1 MLGTGS
7 HQTPLGTRCQYVDS
21 SSPGNRHADTSG
33 ALALLDLGAG
43 VERVEMLP
51 RPLFTGSCD
60 IDMLPAD
67 APDTEMIEE
76 KLMSQYAPLRPDT
89 LDLLR
94 QASTATIT
102 TQLFQ
107 RGLRNVFMNGLVPL
121 NAEHSAFVGEAMTLR
136 NIPMREDLDTLD
148 IFRNPQNPQRKAVEM
163 VGPGRVL
170 VQDCRGDTRAA
181 SGGNI
186 LVTRMRMR
194 GAVAMVTDGA
204 VRDSQ
209 DIAKQPFPVFAKGR
223 SATLN
228 LAVHHAVDINVPIA
242 CAGVPVFPGDI
253 IVGDEEGIVV
263 IPRHFADEIAK
274 PAAEQEVMERFI
286 LKKVEGG
293 AALPGTYPPNEETLA
308 EYSRWRDA
316 FGRSTEG
323 EG

>member
-1 MLGTGS
+1 
-7 HQTPLGTRCQYVDS
+7 
-21 SSPGNRHADTSG
+21 
-33 ALALLDLGAG
+33 
-43 VERVEMLP
+43 
-51 RPLFTGSCD
+51 
-60 IDMLPAD
+60 
-67 APDTEMIEE
+67 
-76 KLMSQYAPLRPDT
+76 MSQFAPLHPDT
-89 LDLLR
+89 LDLLQ

-121 NAEHSAFVGEAMTLR
+121 NPVHSSFAGEAMTLR
-136 NIPMREDLDTLD
+136 NIPMREDLDTLE
-148 IFRNPQNPQRKAVEM
+148 IFRHPENPQRKAVEM
-163 VGPGRVL
+163 VGPGQVL

-194 GAVAMVTDGA
+194 GAVAVVTDGA

-209 DIAKQPFPVFAKGR
+209 DIAKQPFPVFTKGR

-253 IVGDEEGIVV
+253 IVGDEEGVVV

-286 LKKVEGG
+286 LQKIETGV
-293 AALPGTYPPNEETLA
+293 ALPGVYPPNEETLA
-308 EYSRWRDA
+308 EYARWREASSSSPD
-316 FGRSTEG
+316 EK
-323 EG
+323 E